1 MPERVTAN
9 RVAEFVAHLQ
19 ELGGSSGNVRL
30 REALGWDNEFYWK
43 VQGKLVEDG
52 RIVPGRG
59 KGGSVRFTATESG
72 QTVSADANTGRAHG
86 SDNGKAGKHEELSE
100 SLANLRRRNTA
111 ERAFYQP
118 IKETLEAT
126 WVQRYGF
133 DEFRVEET
141 HSQGS
146 KQTGGTFT
154 RPDLTVAGIR
164 RYVFLPK
171 RLEIITFEI
180 KPPDSVGIMGV
191 LEAIAHKEAAHRSY
205 VIYVLSRTDFERAGE
220 AERIIELAQK
230 YGVGLIITENPGDV
244 ETWEILLDAIRH
256 EPDPARLDRFLG
268 DLPSEA
274 LKKQLHKW
282 TT

>member
-1 MPERVTAN
+1 MPKFVTAN
-9 RVAEFVAHLQ
+9 RIAEFVERLQ
-19 ELGGSSGNVRL
+19 SLGGSSGNARL
-30 REALGWDNEFYWK
+30 RDALGWEEEFYWK
-43 VQGKLVEDG
+43 VQGKLVEEG

-59 KGGSVRFTATESG
+59 QGGSVRLTAAESG
-72 QTVSADANTGRAHG
+72 QVPLVSGGLPNGD
-86 SDNGKAGKHEELSE
+86 DNGKSMESEETSKPLD
-100 SLANLRRRNTA
+100 APRRRRTV
-111 ERAFYQP
+111 ERPLYEP
-118 IKETLEAT
+118 IRATIETT
-126 WVQRYGF
+126 WIQRFGF
-133 DEFRVEET
+133 DEVRVEET

-146 KQTGGTFT
+146 RQTGGTFT

-191 LEAIAHKEAAHRSY
+191 LEAIAHREAAHLSY
-205 VIYVLSRTDFERAGE
+205 VVFAMSRNEFERAGE

-230 YGVGLIITENPGDV
+230 YGIGIVLTEDPGKV

-274 LKKQLHKW
+274 MKKQLHKW

>member
-1 MPERVTAN
+1 MPKFVTAN
-9 RVAEFVAHLQ
+9 RVAEFVEQLR
-19 ELGGSSGNVRL
+19 EIGGSSGNARL
-30 REALGWDNEFYWK
+30 RETLGWEEEFYWK
-43 VQGKLVEDG
+43 VQGKLVEEG
-52 RIVPGRG
+52 QIVPGRG
-59 KGGSVRFTATESG
+59 QGGSVRLTAAESG
-72 QTVSADANTGRAHG
+72 QSSSANGGTTYGDDSTKTIDATGA
-86 SDNGKAGKHEELSE
+86 SKAIE
-100 SLANLRRRNTA
+100 SPRRRRVI
-111 ERAFYQP
+111 ERPLYEP
-118 IKETLEAT
+118 IKATIETT
-126 WVQRYGF
+126 WIQRFGF
-133 DEFRVEET
+133 DEVRVEET

-191 LEAIAHKEAAHRSY
+191 LEAIAHREAAHLSY
-205 VIYVLSRTDFERAGE
+205 VIYVLSRNEFERAAE

-230 YGVGLIITENPGDV
+230 YGIGLVLAEDTGNV

-268 DLPSEA
+268 DLPSEPM
-274 LKKQLHKW
+274 KKQLHKW